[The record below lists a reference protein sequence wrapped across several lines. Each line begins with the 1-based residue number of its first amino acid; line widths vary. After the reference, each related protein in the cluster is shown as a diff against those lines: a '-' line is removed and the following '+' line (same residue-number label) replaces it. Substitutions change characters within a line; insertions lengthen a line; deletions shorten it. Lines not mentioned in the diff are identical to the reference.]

1 MLQRLSVQ
9 LALWIVNMYSM
20 QQRSIVCKYAL
31 LIDSGRGTPYDD
43 DDDDN
48 DDHSVIHSCIY

>member
-1 MLQRLSVQ
+1 
-9 LALWIVNMYSM
+9 MYSM

-43 DDDDN
+43 DDDDDDDDN
-48 DDHSVIHSCIY
+48 DDHSVIHSCIF